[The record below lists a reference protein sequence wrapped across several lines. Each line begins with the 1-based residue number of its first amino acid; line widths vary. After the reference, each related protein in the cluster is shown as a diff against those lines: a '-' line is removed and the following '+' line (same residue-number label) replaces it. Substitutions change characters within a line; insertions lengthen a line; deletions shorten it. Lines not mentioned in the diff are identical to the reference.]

1 MASDKRQG
9 TVKEF
14 LQEAGDAI
22 KGLGQKLLQVK
33 ISLREDLRITGED
46 LRELIEAAEV
56 IAAAASSKGMNKT
69 LRLSRQLAAFFTCLK
84 EKQPHFDAKTSV
96 LASVA
101 FEALRALV
109 KDLQG
114 KGKELVDVTE
124 AEESIK
130 DFLRSQGVAAEAPE
144 GKPSLKG
151 PSPGV
156 EIDEKYLDIFL
167 EDTEQNIEHFNQDL
181 VSLEKKPADPEL
193 INNLFRVI
201 HTIKGSSGMVHVA
214 NVHEV
219 AHAMESILA
228 LAREKKAAFSD
239 MFPLLFSGIDTI
251 GGLVLSLRS
260 KEVSRADIAPLVERL
275 KTYAREHSSQEKTDR
290 RVSAPLDSGGDIMGR
305 AVVSRDAREL
315 LARAI
320 AQKNDVYRIA
330 VFLEE
335 NVPLK
340 SMKALLIEERLKSK
354 GTVILMHPAPDDID
368 ELHRGPVTIGIL
380 FSTVVKAQEIT
391 SLLSVS
397 EVKVTGVEPLKT
409 GVIRELL
416 EKHPDF
422 VALQQGREKTPQKK
436 EPSSQPQ
443 GVLSQ
448 TVSIRIDAHK
458 LDTLMNLSGEL
469 VTVRAQFERLVNLLH
484 GEILSHRE
492 FLRTLGAVK
501 SNFTVLRRDLFPILE
516 KREGLEGNRILRQL
530 DFLNTRLEEVAQ
542 GTEQSNLGNE
552 IHLIDETTGMLGKIA
567 SYIQAAVMQA
577 RMVPIKGVFSRFNRI
592 VRDIAKDLGKDVALI
607 LEGEET
613 DLDKNLVDAL
623 GEPLIH
629 LVRNAIDHGL
639 EDGPTRKKAGKP
651 ERGTVALKAF
661 HEGNNVCVQI
671 SDDGRGVDGDMLVYT
686 ALKKKLIGEEQA
698 GRLSEREKLDL
709 MFLPGFSTAA
719 RVTGLS
725 GRGVGMDA
733 VRSMITSLNGAIDIK
748 SQVGQGTTFI
758 LKIPLTLAIIQALLV
773 AIDGETYAV
782 PLEAVTEIIKV
793 TGEMIQPV
801 DGNATVRLREEVLS
815 LIELRDV
822 ILTRGTRRP
831 EDGIKRVVVISDGES
846 EVGIFVDRMIGETE
860 IVIKALSHHFFHVK
874 GISGVTIL
882 GDGQVALILDPK
894 LIIMASR

>member
-1 MASDKRQG
+1 MGSDKSRE

-22 KGLGQKLLQVK
+22 ERLGQKLLQVK
-33 ISLREDLRITGED
+33 ISLRENLRITGED
-46 LRELIEAAEV
+46 LQELIEAVGV
-56 IAAAASSKGMNKT
+56 IAAAASSKGVNKM
-69 LRLSRQLAAFFTCLK
+69 LRLSRQLGVFFTCLK
-84 EKQPHFDAKTSV
+84 EKQLYFDAKTSR
-96 LASVA
+96 LANAA
-101 FEALRALV
+101 FEALCALV
-109 KDLQG
+109 KDLRG
-114 KGKELVDVTE
+114 KGKELSDITG
-124 AEESIK
+124 AEEGIK
-130 DFLRSQGVAAEAPE
+130 DFLRSRGAAAEAPAE
-144 GKPSLKG
+144 SSSPKS

-167 EDTEQNIEHFNQDL
+167 EETEQNVGHFNQDL
-181 VSLEKKPADPEL
+181 VSLEKNPADQGL

-201 HTIKGSSGMVHVA
+201 HTIKGSAGMVHVA
-214 NVHEV
+214 NVQEV

-228 LAREKKAAFSD
+228 LAREKKAAFQD
-239 MFPLLFSGIDTI
+239 MFSLLFSGIDMI
-251 GGLVLSLRS
+251 GGLTLSLRR
-260 KEVSRADIAPLVERL
+260 KEVSVVDIAPLVERL
-275 KTYAREHSSQEKTDR
+275 RACAREHSSQEKTDR
-290 RVSAPLDSGGDIMGR
+290 RVSPPLDSAGDMMER
-305 AVVSRDAREL
+305 AVLSRDAREL

-330 VFLEE
+330 VSLEE

-368 ELHRGPVTIGIL
+368 ELRRSPLTIVIL

-397 EVKVTGVEPLKT
+397 DVKLTGVELLKT
-409 GVIRELL
+409 GAIRELL

-422 VALQQGREKTPQKK
+422 VALQQGRGKTPQKK
-436 EPSSQPQ
+436 DPSLQPQ
-443 GVLSQ
+443 GVSSQ
-448 TVSIRIDAHK
+448 TVSIRIDARK

-516 KREGLEGNRILRQL
+516 KYEGLEGNRILRQV
-530 DFLNTRLEEVAQ
+530 DFLNTRLDELAQ
-542 GTEQSNLGNE
+542 GTEQSDLGNE
-552 IHLIDETTGMLGKIA
+552 VHLIDETTGMLGKIA

-592 VRDIAKDLGKDVALI
+592 VRDIAKDLGKDVTLI

-613 DLDKNLVDAL
+613 ELDKNLVDAL

-639 EDGPTRKKAGKP
+639 EDGATRTKEGKP
-651 ERGTVALKAF
+651 ERGTVTLRAF
-661 HEGNNVCVQI
+661 HEGNSVCVEI
-671 SDDGRGVDGDMLVYT
+671 SDDGRGVDGDTLVYT

-698 GRLSEREKLDL
+698 GRLSDREKLDL

-725 GRGVGMDA
+725 GRGVGMDV
-733 VRSMITSLNGAIDIK
+733 VRSMVTSMNGAIDIK
-748 SQVGQGTTFI
+748 SRVGQGTTFI

-773 AIDGETYAV
+773 AINGETYAI
-782 PLEAVTEIIKV
+782 PLETVTEIIKV
-793 TGEMIQPV
+793 TDDMIQPV

-822 ILTRGTRRP
+822 IFTRGTRRP
-831 EDGIKRVVVISDGES
+831 EDGTKRVVVISNGES
-846 EVGIFVDRMIGETE
+846 QVGIFVDRMIGETE

>member
-1 MASDKRQG
+1 MRSDKSRE

-14 LQEAGDAI
+14 LQEAGEAL
-22 KGLGQKLLQVK
+22 KRLGQKLLQVK
-33 ISLREDLRITGED
+33 ISLREDLRVTDED
-46 LRELIEAAEV
+46 LKELTGAAGV

-69 LRLSRQLAAFFTCLK
+69 LRLSRQLAVFFTCLK
-84 EKQPHFDAKTSV
+84 EKRLYFDAKTLG
-96 LASVA
+96 LANTA

-109 KDLQG
+109 EDLRG
-114 KGKELVDVTE
+114 KGKELADIME
-124 AEESIK
+124 AEEGIK
-130 DFLRSQGVAAEAPE
+130 DFLRSQGTAAGAPAE
-144 GKPSLKG
+144 S
-151 PSPGV
+151 PSPKSSSPVV

-167 EDTEQNIEHFNQDL
+167 EETEQNIEHFNQDL
-181 VSLEKKPADPEL
+181 VSLEKDPADPEL

-201 HTIKGSSGMVHVA
+201 HTIKGSAGMVRVA

-219 AHAMESILA
+219 AHAMESVLA
-228 LAREKKAAFSD
+228 LARDKKAAFPD
-239 MFPLLFSGIDTI
+239 MFPLLFSGIDMI
-251 GGLVLSLRS
+251 GGLVLSLRR
-260 KEVSRADIAPLVERL
+260 KEVSVVDITPLVERL
-275 KTYAREHSSQEKTDR
+275 RTCAREHSPREKIDR
-290 RVSAPLDSGGDIMGR
+290 RTSPPPDSAGDMMER

-320 AQKNDVYRIA
+320 VQKNDVYRVA
-330 VFLEE
+330 VSLDE

-340 SMKALLIEERLKSK
+340 GMKALLIEERLKSK

-368 ELHRGPVTIGIL
+368 ELRRSPVTIGIL
-380 FSTVVKAQEIT
+380 FGTVVKAQEIT

-397 EVKVTGVEPLKT
+397 DVKVTGVEPLKT
-409 GVIRELL
+409 GAIRELL

-422 VALQQGREKTPQKK
+422 VALQQGHGKTPQKK
-436 EPSSQPQ
+436 EPSPRPQ
-443 GVLSQ
+443 GVSSQ
-448 TVSIRIDAHK
+448 TVSIRIDARK

-501 SNFTVLRRDLFPILE
+501 SNFTVLRRDLFPILG
-516 KREGLEGNRILRQL
+516 KHEGLEGNRILRQL
-530 DFLNTRLEEVAQ
+530 DFLNTRLDELAQ
-542 GTEQSNLGNE
+542 GTEQSNLGSE
-552 IHLIDETTGMLGKIA
+552 VHLIDETTGTLGKIA

-592 VRDIAKDLGKDVALI
+592 VRDIAKDLGKDVTLI

-613 DLDKNLVDAL
+613 ELDKNLVDAL

-639 EDGPTRKKAGKP
+639 EDGAARKKAGKP
-651 ERGTVALKAF
+651 ERGTVTLRAF
-661 HEGNNVCVQI
+661 HEGNNVCVEI
-671 SDDGRGVDGDMLVYT
+671 SDDGRGVDGDTLVYT
-686 ALKKKLIGEEQA
+686 ALKKKLISEEQA
-698 GRLSEREKLDL
+698 GRLSGREKLDL

-733 VRSMITSLNGAIDIK
+733 VRSMVTSMNGAIDIK

-773 AIDGETYAV
+773 VIDGETYAM

-793 TGEMIQPV
+793 TGDMVQPV

-822 ILTRGTRRP
+822 IFTRGTRRP
-831 EDGIKRVVVISDGES
+831 GEGTRRVVVISDGES
-846 EVGIFVDRMIGETE
+846 QVGIFVDRMIGETE